1 MPYIR
6 AYPPVWEG
14 ASLRAH
20 YRSPVRLCFV
30 DDDLAH
36 RDERLENA
44 SYLMFNKDILTG
56 IILSCS
62 GGWIAWQ
69 AQSFPRLGGMK
80 FGPGL
85 FPTIAGTG
93 LAICGLLV
101 LITGI
106 MAMRR
111 AEASNGAAATV
122 SRLSPKA
129 WINSI
134 ALVLGVILFAEF
146 LDTVGFHLLAFPL
159 MLCLLLLYGTK
170 WWKAIVLALGVT
182 MLVHFLFYS
191 FLHVPLPWGWLEPYA
206 W

>member
-1 MPYIR
+1 
-6 AYPPVWEG
+6 
-14 ASLRAH
+14 
-20 YRSPVRLCFV
+20 
-30 DDDLAH
+30 
-36 RDERLENA
+36 
-44 SYLMFNKDILTG
+44 MFSKDILTG

-93 LAICGLLV
+93 LAICGLLI
-101 LITGI
+101 LLTGI
-106 MAMRR
+106 MSMVR
-111 AEASNGAAATV
+111 AEANSHRETASAP
-122 SRLSPKA
+122 RLSRKG
-129 WINSI
+129 WINSG

-146 LDTVGFHLLAFPL
+146 LDTIGFHLLAFPL
-159 MLCLLLLYGTK
+159 LLFLLLLYGTK
-170 WWKAIVLALGVT
+170 WWKAILLALGVT